1 MSAQLSTVLTRL
13 WCQLRIEDGAK
24 AATPRSLANETYITI
39 VLGQRLHHAGG
50 LRGGVPL
57 GGITIVLGQ
66 RLHHAGGS
74 RGGVPLG
81 GI

>member
-1 MSAQLSTVLTRL
+1 MGTRCKCGSPEAPDAVDVMSAQLSTVLTRL

-57 GGITIVLGQ
+57 GGI
-66 RLHHAGGS
+66 
-74 RGGVPLG
+74 
-81 GI
+81 